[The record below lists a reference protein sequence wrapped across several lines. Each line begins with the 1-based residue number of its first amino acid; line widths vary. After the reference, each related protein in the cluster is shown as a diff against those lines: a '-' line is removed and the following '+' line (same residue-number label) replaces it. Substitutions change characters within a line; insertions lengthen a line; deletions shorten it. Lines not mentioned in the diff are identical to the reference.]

1 MAQER
6 ELPERSYAE
15 QLQDNGIYVFM
26 GEVDDESV
34 KPVIE
39 WILAENHVTKK
50 KKKELAEITAIKTEE
65 EKINLE
71 NRHAN
76 HAV

>member
-15 QLQDNGIYVFM
+15 QLQDTGIYVFM

-34 KPVIE
+34 KPIIE

-50 KKKELAEITAIKTEE
+50 KKKELLLMVCRSEE
-65 EKINLE
+65 HTSELQS
-71 NRHAN
+71 H
-76 HAV
+76 